1 MIPLPWKMFRIAN
14 WIQLLYSFACFLFIV
29 SNLIKNGLP
38 EISFLILFPIGL
50 LVMMSNNYVNLYIFR
65 KHFPDKLMGSDLEK
79 VHTLL
84 FIFSILF
91 SLLLVIAIIIG
102 SIEEFNKENLHRYT
116 GKFVLAV
123 LLLVLLNWI
132 YILFMQARMNSF
144 IKRENYNSL
153 TKSIGSIGSES

>member
-1 MIPLPWKMFRIAN
+1 
-14 WIQLLYSFACFLFIV
+14 
-29 SNLIKNGLP
+29 
-38 EISFLILFPIGL
+38 
-50 LVMMSNNYVNLYIFR
+50 
-65 KHFPDKLMGSDLEK
+65 MGSDLEK

-91 SLLLVIAIIIG
+91 SLLLVVAIIIG

-123 LLLVLLNWI
+123 LFLVLLNWI

-144 IKRENYNSL
+144 IKRENYNAL
-153 TKSIGSIGSES
+153 AKSISSMGSES